1 MFGWLTRND
10 GARKSR
16 LKRRL
21 KSPRGSVFSEFA
33 IVMPIVLLMCSAI
46 FELIGFW
53 DAQVMANHAAWQV
66 GRIAAVRGDDG
77 MAFSDTVTKMSKT
90 GVVSEKMPAPL
101 QAMLKPFFTTLGKTI
116 ERFNDRGAI
125 TTMFL
130 MSTCEIGYYG
140 GSPSEE
146 LSEGVEKLVDAA
158 VKGVVEDLPKW
169 AEEFVTEK
177 TDGWIPAG
185 EGAIGQLVSNIINSI
200 VNAAVQPIM
209 TAIGKAI
216 KDAANKLIE
225 LLNLDK
231 LFSGGSC
238 AARRA
243 RQFYG
248 AAVRVAKAPTAV
260 SKVSELEET
269 DGPFV
274 FADLSKMGRLAYPLV
289 VDKGATSDGYFV
301 TGAHGWPPNSQA
313 LKLVKVEVNW
323 PYSRGWLFP
332 VVSGYG
338 KTSAPVVK
346 GTSIAFPQPNIVDKN
361 LWSTGA
367 VAYVDGDYTNKM
379 SNVYEQVI
387 DDMKKYLALAQFG
400 MKYRLNREGLRLVDE
415 DPNPLHSYTKKHC
428 DPLLALFGRNKGGDY
443 ATCWSEITDG
453 KSQTALMRKL
463 KPFFEESSYRG
474 KNYFYWEGS
483 WHRRYDA
490 GMVGRRGLVYDY
502 WGFGRWCQAT
512 LWACANESSDGR
524 RCLSRDDFNMYAIPY
539 TWQISAAGLKID
551 DLYNAYVRFGQR
563 VGGFKLKDIVQ
574 WKDPS
579 RYSSWYSIDQEAQA
593 TSMEKA
599 DTRFGKVINLL
610 EEEINDIQKILDN
623 KMDDYT
629 GNNDDDFIIDPDDQ
643 EAIDDPKAAAA
654 KAMERW
660 KKRKTELR
668 DMLRDID
675 VKISALNGA
684 WWNYRYVAANLKDD
698 RVDTVCEG
706 MVRAC
711 IRACIETK
719 GVGVLDDTSSFADVL
734 RRKNL
739 IEYDIVGKTIEFARL
754 QEDYCTALGNS
765 WDAELAYGVK
775 LGLNSAKKAKKSGKS
790 IDELDFDKDV
800 IPDGSGGSL
809 APGSDSGWPI
819 DGDSQSWSKSGGW
832 R

>member
-10 GARKSR
+10 GTRKTR

-101 QAMLKPFFTTLGKTI
+101 QAMLKPLVQAVGGTLNK
-116 ERFNDRGAI
+116 FNDRGAI

-140 GSPSEE
+140 GSPGEV
-146 LSEGVEKLVDAA
+146 LSEGIEKLVDAA
-158 VKGVVEDLPKW
+158 VKGIVEELPKW
-169 AEEFVTEK
+169 AEEFVKEK

-185 EGAIGQLVSNIINSI
+185 DGIIGKLVTDIINSI
-200 VNAAVQPIM
+200 VDAAVKPIM
-209 TAIGKAI
+209 TVIGDAI

-243 RQFYG
+243 RQIYG

-274 FADLSKMGRLAYPLV
+274 FAELAKMGRLAYPLV
-289 VDKGATSDGYFV
+289 ADKDASSDGYFV

-313 LKLVKVEVNW
+313 LKLLKVEVNW

-338 KTSAPVVK
+338 KTSAPVAK
-346 GTSIAFPQPNIVDKN
+346 GTSIAFPQPNIVDEN

-367 VAYVDGDYTNKM
+367 VAYADGDYTNKM
-379 SNVYEQVI
+379 SNVYEEVI
-387 DDMKKYLALAQFG
+387 NAMKKYLALAQFG
-400 MKYRLNREGLRLVDE
+400 MKYRLCRESISLVDE
-415 DPNPLHSYTKKHC
+415 QPEWYHSGSPKHCNPLL
-428 DPLLALFGRNKGGDY
+428 DLFEGNKQGDY
-443 ATCWSEITDG
+443 AVCWSKITG
-453 KSQTALMRKL
+453 GQSQNAYMSDLEDYFKVG
-463 KPFFEESSYRG
+463 SYRC
-474 KNYFYWEGS
+474 KDYFYWDGVDF
-483 WHRRYDA
+483 HRRYDS
-490 GMVGRRGLVYDY
+490 GMIGCRGVV
-502 WGFGRWCQAT
+502 GFGQWCY
-512 LWACANESSDGR
+512 ANPPYCSNSSSHGR
-524 RCLSRDDFNMYAIPY
+524 SCISSFQFLLLASDYSRQLKN
-539 TWQISAAGLKID
+539 AGLNVND
-551 DLYNAYVRFGQR
+551 VYNAYVQFNDR
-563 VGGFKLKDIVQ
+563 VRGFKLKDIVQ
-574 WKDPS
+574 WKAPPL
-579 RYSSWYSIDQEAQA
+579 YSAWYSKDQEAQG
-593 TSMEKA
+593 TSIEQA
-599 DTRFGKVINLL
+599 DKRFGQIIKLL
-610 EEEINDIQKILDN
+610 ESEINDIQNILDN

-643 EAIDDPKAAAA
+643 QAIDDPKAAAA

-660 KKRKTELR
+660 QKRRAELR
-668 DMLRDID
+668 FMLRDID
-675 VKISALNGA
+675 GKIVMLNGA
-684 WWNYRYVAANLKDD
+684 WRDYRFAASDLKDA
-698 RVDTVCEG
+698 RVETVNNG
-706 MVRAC
+706 MARAC
-711 IRACIETK
+711 IRACIVAK
-719 GVGVLDDTSSFADVL
+719 GVDVLNNPSSFADVL
-734 RRKNL
+734 RRHNL
-739 IEYDIVGKTIEFARL
+739 IEYDIVGKTFAFVGL
-754 QEDYCTALGNS
+754 QDNYCTALKAS

-775 LGLNSAKKAKKSGKS
+775 LGLTSAKRAEKSGKS
-790 IDELDFDKDV
+790 IDQLDFDKDV
-800 IPDGSGGSL
+800 IPDGPGGSL

-819 DGDSQSWSKSGGW
+819 DGDKQKWSKSGGW

>member
-1 MFGWLTRND
+1 MFKWLTRND
-10 GARKSR
+10 GAKKSR

-53 DAQVMANHAAWQV
+53 DAQIMANHAAWQV

-101 QAMLKPFFTTLGKTI
+101 QAMLKPLFQAIGGTLDKY
-116 ERFNDRGAI
+116 NDRGVI

-140 GSPSEE
+140 GSPGEV
-146 LSEGVEKLVDAA
+146 LSEGVEKLIDAA
-158 VKGVVEDLPKW
+158 IKGIVEELPNW
-169 AEEFVTEK
+169 AEEFVKEK
-177 TDGWIPAG
+177 TDWVPAG
-185 EGAIGQLVSNIINSI
+185 DGIIGKLVSDIINYVVNLAVKPI
-200 VNAAVQPIM
+200 V
-209 TAIGKAI
+209 TAIGSAI
-216 KDAANKLIE
+216 KEAAKKLIE
-225 LLNLDK
+225 MLNIDK

-243 RQFYG
+243 RQIYG

-260 SKVSELEET
+260 SKVTELEET

-274 FADLSKMGRLAYPLV
+274 FAELSKMGRLAYPLTA
-289 VDKGATSDGYFV
+289 DKDVKSDGYFV
-301 TGAHGWPPNSQA
+301 TGAHGWPPNKQA

-338 KTSAPVVK
+338 KTSAPVAK
-346 GTSIAFPQPNIVDKN
+346 GTSIAFPQPSIVDKN

-387 DDMKKYLALAQFG
+387 DAMKKYLALAQFG
-400 MKYRLNREGLRLVDE
+400 MKYRLNRDSLELIDE
-415 DPNPLHSYTKKHC
+415 DPDFWASGSQKSCKPLK
-428 DPLLALFGRNKGGDY
+428 DLFGGFGGDY
-443 ATCWSEITDG
+443 DVCWDKITG
-453 KSQTALMRKL
+453 NKSQHDYMYNLSE
-463 KPFFEESSYRG
+463 FFEESSYRN
-474 KNYFYWEGS
+474 KEYFYWEGGDT
-483 WHRRYDA
+483 HKRYDS
-490 GMVGRRGLVYDY
+490 GMVGCHGIV
-502 WGFGRWCQAT
+502 GFGQWCY
-512 LWACANESSDGR
+512 ANPSYSSNSSKDGR
-524 RCLSRDDFNMYAIPY
+524 RPISYAGFIF
-539 TWQISAAGLKID
+539 IAAEYASQLKAANLNVND
-551 DLYNAYVRFGQR
+551 VYNAYVNFNKS

-579 RYSSWYSIDQEAQA
+579 RYSAWYSKDQKAQG
-593 TSMEKA
+593 TSITKA
-599 DTRFGKVINLL
+599 DKYFANLVKLL
-610 EEEINDIQKILDN
+610 EAEIIDIDNILNN

-643 EAIDDPKAAAA
+643 QAIDDPEAAAA

-660 KKRKTELR
+660 KTRRTELMY
-668 DMLRDID
+668 MLRDID
-675 VKISALNGA
+675 TKIGKLNGY
-684 WWNYRYVAANLKDD
+684 WGSYKSAASRLEEA
-698 RVDTVCEG
+698 RVDTVNNG
-706 MVRAC
+706 MARAC
-711 IRACIETK
+711 IRACFETRS
-719 GVGVLDDTSSFADVL
+719 VDVLSSPSSFAGAL
-734 RRKNL
+734 RGYGL
-739 IEYDIVGKTIEFARL
+739 IEYDIVRKTFEFADVQDL
-754 QEDYCTALGNS
+754 YVGAAENS
-765 WDAELAYGVK
+765 FNAEVDYGVK
-775 LGLNSAKKAKKSGKS
+775 LGLKSAKKVKKSGKS
-790 IDELDFDKDV
+790 IEDLDFDKDI
-800 IPDGSGGSL
+800 IPEGSGGSL

-819 DGDSQSWSKSGGW
+819 DGDNQKWSKSGGW